1 MDGRPLLA
9 VRCSLVSDCF
19 KEGALDA
26 VANKVAVIFGEIA
39 PQSVCVRYGLSIG
52 AFMSP
57 AVLMLMWIMAPVAW
71 PTAKLL
77 DWLLGEDHG
86 TMYNKPGLKTLV
98 QLHKTLGT
106 TPADR
111 LMEDEVTIISS
122 VLDLKDKPV
131 GDIMTPMQDVFIM
144 SADTVLD
151 EKMMD
156 TILSQG
162 YSRIPIY
169 APDNSRNF
177 IGMLLV
183 KILITY
189 DPEDCKRVRDFAL
202 ATLPETGPYTS
213 CLDIINFFQEGK
225 SHMVL
230 VSDYPGQ
237 DKGALG
243 VVTLEDVI
251 EELIGEEIID
261 ESDVFVDVHKAIR
274 RLAPAPRQN
283 YGKLLG
289 TAESDVEGAEDTP
302 LLNKEDGEVSTRK
315 PSFGNAHGTTFMMR
329 RKSSNASDS
338 GLENSRAVPV
348 RSNTQNMMKHLSHLG
363 PSNMASKPR
372 STKYTSVKIK
382 PGVGTIPE
390 GQPTTVGVN
399 GNKQTDG
406 AAPIAEE
413 PTILGGGEGAGLLK
427 DAGVDASGG
436 VGALQSYGTIE
447 PQSRPQSQS
456 RSPAKD
462 GESSNGAP
470 ETGSQKLSPR
480 AASKQAEHNAH
491 ISDEQ
496 IAKDAENRED
506 EANETEHSRSPRNTT
521 GIQLKRDPSPAK
533 DSRPGTAQNSTPAS
547 PQHPPRTNSGN
558 GKLII
563 GPHHDA
569 DALSVTT
576 NGAGASNGDDD
587 APSRD
592 RSASRRVARSGS
604 ITETTVDING
614 MKKMVLDTNSSSDD
628 DKGSPHK
635 PWQGYGSQQRSEDDH
650 DSHKE
655 GEGEGEADASKTGS
669 ASGSGA
675 ASAPG
680 QGKKKNKKKNKKK
693 GKN

>member
-1 MDGRPLLA
+1 
-9 VRCSLVSDCF
+9 
-19 KEGALDA
+19 
-26 VANKVAVIFGEIA
+26 
-39 PQSVCVRYGLSIG
+39 
-52 AFMSP
+52 MSP
-57 AVLMLMWIMAPVAW
+57 VVLVLMWIMAPVAW

-106 TPADR
+106 SPNDR

-230 VSDYPGQ
+230 CSDYPGQ

-274 RLAPAPRQN
+274 RLAPAPRQR

-289 TAESDVEGAEDTP
+289 SLENEAGTEDTP
-302 LLNKEDGEVSTRK
+302 LLAKEDADSTSRK
-315 PSFGNAHGTTFMMR
+315 PSFSNGQGTTFMMR
-329 RKSSNASDS
+329 RKSSNASES
-338 GLENSRAVPV
+338 RIEAMKRAVPV
-348 RSNTQNMMKHLSHLG
+348 RSNTQGLMKHLTHLG
-363 PSNMASKPR
+363 PSNVASRPK
-372 STKYTSVKIK
+372 STKFSSVKIK

-390 GQPTTVGVN
+390 GQQTTTGIDAPDKPN
-399 GNKQTDG
+399 
-406 AAPIAEE
+406 PIAEE
-413 PTILGGGEGAGLLK
+413 PHSDIIGDGEGADLLHN
-427 DAGVDASGG
+427 AGVDASSG
-436 VGALQSYGTIE
+436 VVSVIQAGYGTMT
-447 PQSRPQSQS
+447 PQSRSHSRPGTREAEIAAVADEEDPSKMSPMAASRQAEAKAHITDEQIQQAVQQTENDLNHDDDRS
-456 RSPAKD
+456 RSPM
-462 GESSNGAP
+462 N
-470 ETGSQKLSPR
+470 
-480 AASKQAEHNAH
+480 
-491 ISDEQ
+491 I
-496 IAKDAENRED
+496 
-506 EANETEHSRSPRNTT
+506 T
-521 GIQLKRDPSPAK
+521 GITLKRDPSP
-533 DSRPGTAQNSTPAS
+533 SENGRPATPPKTSSNNSSHSS
-547 PQHPPRTNSGN
+547 PKHPERTQSGFSNSG
-558 GKLII
+558 KLVV

-569 DALSVTT
+569 DARSIE
-576 NGAGASNGDDD
+576 DDD
-587 APSRD
+587 ASPSRD
-592 RSASRRVARSGS
+592 RSATRRVARSGS

-628 DKGSPHK
+628 DKSAPK
-635 PWQGYGSQQRSEDDH
+635 PWQGYGSQIREEDEE
-650 DSHKE
+650 SHQ
-655 GEGEGEADASKTGS
+655 GEGGSTEGDVSKTGS
-669 ASGSGA
+669 GSGNGTA
-675 ASAPG
+675 QHPK
-680 QGKKKNKKKNKKK
+680 KKKNKKSKKK
-693 GKN
+693 GKH

>member
-1 MDGRPLLA
+1 
-9 VRCSLVSDCF
+9 
-19 KEGALDA
+19 
-26 VANKVAVIFGEIA
+26 
-39 PQSVCVRYGLSIG
+39 
-52 AFMSP
+52 MSP
-57 AVLMLMWIMAPVAW
+57 VVLALMWIMAPVAW

-106 TPADR
+106 APGDG

-131 GDIMTPMQDVFIM
+131 GDIMTPMQDVFTM

-156 TILSQG
+156 IILSQG

-169 APDNSRNF
+169 APDNPRNF

-230 VSDYPGQ
+230 CSDYPGQ

-274 RLAPAPRQN
+274 RLAPAPRQK
-283 YGKLLG
+283 YGKFLG
-289 TAESDVEGAEDTP
+289 SLEANGESEDSP
-302 LLNKEDGEVSTRK
+302 LLAKEDGDTRSRTA
-315 PSFGNAHGTTFMMR
+315 SFSNAHGTTFMMR

-338 GLENSRAVPV
+338 RAEALRAVPV
-348 RSNTQNMMKHLSHLG
+348 RSNTQGLIGKLSHLG
-363 PSNMASKPR
+363 PSNMASKPKP
-372 STKYTSVKIK
+372 TKYTSVKIK

-390 GQPTTVGVN
+390 GQPTTTGVDN
-399 GNKQTDG
+399 HEHNERNRQ
-406 AAPIAEE
+406 EE
-413 PTILGGGEGAGLLK
+413 AGQNSNAIGGGEGAGLLK
-427 DAGVDASGG
+427 DAGLDASSG
-436 VGALQSYGTIE
+436 VVKVIQAGYGTMA
-447 PQSRPQSQS
+447 PPRARSRSVTSREAEIAAVAGEDDPSKLSPMAASEQAERNAQIPDEELQKGDGDREDGTSNENDRS
-456 RSPAKD
+456 RSPM
-462 GESSNGAP
+462 
-470 ETGSQKLSPR
+470 
-480 AASKQAEHNAH
+480 
-491 ISDEQ
+491 
-496 IAKDAENRED
+496 
-506 EANETEHSRSPRNTT
+506 NTT
-521 GIQLKRDPSPAK
+521 GIELRKEASPSG
-533 DSRPGTAQNSTPAS
+533 DDRPSTPPKTS
-547 PQHPPRTNSGN
+547 YSSKDDMNPSRTNSSHSMS
-558 GKLII
+558 GKLVV

-569 DALSVTT
+569 DARST
-576 NGAGASNGDDD
+576 DD
-587 APSRD
+587 ADDATPARE
-592 RSASRRVARSGS
+592 RSSSRRVARSGS
-604 ITETTVDING
+604 ITETTIDLNG

-628 DKGSPHK
+628 DKSAPT
-635 PWQGYGSQQRSEDDH
+635 PWQSYGKQIPEEDED
-650 DSHKE
+650 KE
-655 GEGEGEADASKTGS
+655 NGGSTEADNSKTGS
-669 ASGSGA
+669 GSGSGNGTA
-675 ASAPG
+675 TQP
-680 QGKKKNKKKNKKK
+680 KKKKSKKSKKK
-693 GKN
+693 GKH

>member
-1 MDGRPLLA
+1 MQSGFA
-9 VRCSLVSDCF
+9 NDCT
-19 KEGALDA
+19 
-26 VANKVAVIFGEIA
+26 VIFGEVA
-39 PQSVCVRYGLSIG
+39 PQSICVRYGLSIG

-57 AVLMLMWIMAPVAW
+57 VVLVLMWIMAPVA
-71 PTAKLL
+71 AKLL

-106 TPADR
+106 SPGDR

-230 VSDYPGQ
+230 CSDYPGQ

-274 RLAPAPRQN
+274 RLAPAPRQR
-283 YGKLLG
+283 YGHAHGKVVGSLENEA
-289 TAESDVEGAEDTP
+289 TSEDTP
-302 LLNKEDGEVSTRK
+302 LLAKEDAGETSRK
-315 PSFGNAHGTTFMMR
+315 PSFSNGQGTTFMMR
-329 RKSSNASDS
+329 RRSSNASDS
-338 GLENSRAVPV
+338 RLHQPASRTVPV
-348 RSNTQNMMKHLSHLG
+348 RSDTQDIMKHLSHLG
-363 PSNMASKPR
+363 PSNVASRPK
-372 STKYTSVKIK
+372 STKFSSVKIK
-382 PGVGTIPE
+382 PGVAAAAATIPGTIPE
-390 GQPTTVGVN
+390 GQATTTGVE
-399 GNKQTDG
+399 GTEQKKPS
-406 AAPIAEE
+406 PITEE
-413 PTILGGGEGAGLLK
+413 TSPASGGEGAGLLSN
-427 DAGVDASGG
+427 AGIDASSG
-436 VGALQSYGTIE
+436 VVSVIQAGYGTMGG
-447 PQSRPQSQS
+447 PLSRSNSRPGTREAEIAAVANEEDPSKM
-456 RSPAKD
+456 SPM
-462 GESSNGAP
+462 
-470 ETGSQKLSPR
+470 
-480 AASKQAEHNAH
+480 AASKQAELKAQITDEQLQKEQEAQQHNAEPDH
-491 ISDEQ
+491 ND
-496 IAKDAENRED
+496 R
-506 EANETEHSRSPRNTT
+506 SRSPKNTT
-521 GIQLKRDPSPAK
+521 GIELRRDPTPAENG
-533 DSRPGTAQNSTPAS
+533 RPSTPPKAS
-547 PQHPPRTNSGN
+547 SNNSNHTSPKHPTRTNSSS
-558 GKLII
+558 GKLVV

-569 DALSVTT
+569 DAKSL
-576 NGAGASNGDDD
+576 DDD
-587 APSRD
+587 NASPSRE
-592 RSASRRVARSGS
+592 RSATRRVARSGS
-604 ITETTVDING
+604 ITETTVDLNG

-628 DKGSPHK
+628 DKSPTK
-635 PWQGYGSQQRSEDDH
+635 PWQGYGSQIREEDEE
-650 DSHKE
+650 SQKNE
-655 GEGEGEADASKTGS
+655 GNSTEGDASKTGS
-669 ASGSGA
+669 GSGNGTVQ
-675 ASAPG
+675 SK
-680 QGKKKNKKKNKKK
+680 KKKNKKNKKK
-693 GKN
+693 GKH

>member
-1 MDGRPLLA
+1 
-9 VRCSLVSDCF
+9 
-19 KEGALDA
+19 
-26 VANKVAVIFGEIA
+26 
-39 PQSVCVRYGLSIG
+39 
-52 AFMSP
+52 MSP
-57 AVLMLMWIMAPVAW
+57 VVLVLMWIMAPVAW

-106 TPADR
+106 SPGDR

-230 VSDYPGQ
+230 CSDYPGQ

-274 RLAPAPRQN
+274 RLAPAPRQR
-283 YGKLLG
+283 YGHAHGKVVGSLENEV
-289 TAESDVEGAEDTP
+289 TTEDTP
-302 LLNKEDGEVSTRK
+302 LLAKEDAGETSRK
-315 PSFGNAHGTTFMMR
+315 PSFSNGQSTTFMMR
-329 RKSSNASDS
+329 RRSSNASDS
-338 GLENSRAVPV
+338 KLHQAATRGIPV
-348 RSNTQNMMKHLSHLG
+348 RSDAPNLMKHLSHLG
-363 PSNMASKPR
+363 PSNVASKPKP
-372 STKYTSVKIK
+372 TKFSSVKIK
-382 PGVGTIPE
+382 PGVAPAIPGTIPE
-390 GQPTTVGVN
+390 GQPTTTGVDGSEHKKPSPITEEASPN
-399 GNKQTDG
+399 GG
-406 AAPIAEE
+406 S
-413 PTILGGGEGAGLLK
+413 EGAGLLNN
-427 DAGVDASGG
+427 AGTDASSG
-436 VGALQSYGTIE
+436 VVSVIQAGYGTMGG
-447 PQSRPQSQS
+447 PLSRSNSRPGTREAEIAAVANEDDPSKM
-456 RSPAKD
+456 SPM
-462 GESSNGAP
+462 
-470 ETGSQKLSPR
+470 
-480 AASKQAEHNAH
+480 AASKQAEAKAH
-491 ISDEQ
+491 ITDEQ
-496 IAKDAENRED
+496 LQQETQQHHAETDHADR
-506 EANETEHSRSPRNTT
+506 SRSPKNIT
-521 GIQLKRDPSPAK
+521 GIELKRDPSPAENG
-533 DSRPGTAQNSTPAS
+533 RPSTPPKAS
-547 PQHPPRTNSGN
+547 SNNSNHSSPKHPARTNSSS
-558 GKLII
+558 GKLVV

-569 DALSVTT
+569 DAKSV
-576 NGAGASNGDDD
+576 DDD
-587 APSRD
+587 HVSPSRE
-592 RSASRRVARSGS
+592 RSVNRRVARSGS
-604 ITETTVDING
+604 ITETTIDHNG

-628 DKGSPHK
+628 DKSPTK
-635 PWQGYGSQQRSEDDH
+635 PWQGYGSQIREEDEE
-650 DSHKE
+650 SHKNDDNSTE
-655 GEGEGEADASKTGS
+655 GDASKTGS
-669 ASGSGA
+669 GSGNGTA
-675 ASAPG
+675 QQPK
-680 QGKKKNKKKNKKK
+680 KKKNKKGKKK
-693 GKN
+693 GKH

>member
-1 MDGRPLLA
+1 MAPIVLA
-9 VRCSLVSDCF
+9 
-19 KEGALDA
+19 
-26 VANKVAVIFGEIA
+26 
-39 PQSVCVRYGLSIG
+39 
-52 AFMSP
+52 
-57 AVLMLMWIMAPVAW
+57 LMWIMAPVAW

-106 TPADR
+106 SPADR

-230 VSDYPGQ
+230 CSDYPGQ

-274 RLAPAPRQN
+274 RLAPAPRQK
-283 YGKLLG
+283 YGKVV
-289 TAESDVEGAEDTP
+289 TSHESDAEHEGEDTP
-302 LLNKEDGEVSTRK
+302 LLGKEDVEASSRQ
-315 PSFGNAHGTTFMMR
+315 PSFSNGHGTTFMMR

-338 GLENSRAVPV
+338 RLEANNRAVPV
-348 RSNTQNMMKHLSHLG
+348 RSNTQGLMKQLSHLG
-363 PSNMASKPR
+363 PSNVASKPR
-372 STKYTSVKIK
+372 STKFSSVKIK

-390 GQPTTVGVN
+390 GQPTTTGTETTEQR
-399 GNKQTDG
+399 KPD
-406 AAPIAEE
+406 PIAEE
-413 PTILGGGEGAGLLK
+413 PNTVGGGEGAGLLHNAGL
-427 DAGVDASGG
+427 DASAGVVSVIQAG
-436 VGALQSYGTIE
+436 YGTMA
-447 PQSRPQSQS
+447 PQSRSHS
-456 RSPAKD
+456 R
-462 GESSNGAP
+462 
-470 ETGSQKLSPR
+470 PR
-480 AASKQAEHNAH
+480 SIREAEIAAVADEEDPSKMTPLAASKQAERNAH
-491 ISDEQ
+491 ITDEQ
-496 IAKDAENRED
+496 LHKDEEERANEAKDDDR
-506 EANETEHSRSPRNTT
+506 SRSPMNTT
-521 GIQLKRDPSPAK
+521 GIQLRRDPSPPK
-533 DSRPGTAQNSTPAS
+533 EDRPTTPTKTSSADQSHHTS
-547 PQHPPRTNSGN
+547 PQKPPRTNSSHSTN
-558 GKLII
+558 GKLVV

-569 DALSVTT
+569 DAK
-576 NGAGASNGDDD
+576 SNKDPNEDS
-587 APSRD
+587 PSRD
-592 RSASRRVARSGS
+592 RSATRRVARSGS
-604 ITETTVDING
+604 ITETTVDLNG

-628 DKGSPHK
+628 DKAAPK
-635 PWQGYGSQQRSEDDH
+635 PWQGYGNNIPEEDEEEKH
-650 DSHKE
+650 EE
-655 GEGEGEADASKTGS
+655 GSTEAEASKAG
-669 ASGSGA
+669 SGSGSGTA
-675 ASAPG
+675 
-680 QGKKKNKKKNKKK
+680 QQHKKKKSKKNKKK
-693 GKN
+693 GKH

>member
-1 MDGRPLLA
+1 
-9 VRCSLVSDCF
+9 
-19 KEGALDA
+19 
-26 VANKVAVIFGEIA
+26 
-39 PQSVCVRYGLSIG
+39 
-52 AFMSP
+52 MSP
-57 AVLMLMWIMAPVAW
+57 VVLVLMWIMAPVAW

-86 TMYNKPGLKTLV
+86 TMYNKP
-98 QLHKTLGT
+98 HKTLGT
-106 TPADR
+106 SPGDR

-169 APDNSRNF
+169 APDNARNF

-230 VSDYPGQ
+230 CSDYPGQ

-274 RLAPAPRQN
+274 RLAPAPRQR

-289 TAESDVEGAEDTP
+289 SVENEVSEDSP
-302 LLNKEDGEVSTRK
+302 LLAKEDAETTSRK
-315 PSFGNAHGTTFMMR
+315 PSFSNGQGTTFMMR

-338 GLENSRAVPV
+338 RLEIANRAVPV
-348 RSNTQNMMKHLSHLG
+348 RSNTQGLMKHLSHLG
-363 PSNMASKPR
+363 PSNVASKPR
-372 STKYTSVKIK
+372 STKFSSVKIK
-382 PGVGTIPE
+382 PGVAAVPDIPGTIPE
-390 GQPTTVGVN
+390 GQTTTTGIDSDEHSRP
-399 GNKQTDG
+399 KS
-406 AAPIAEE
+406 IIEE
-413 PTILGGGEGAGLLK
+413 PHADVIGDGEGAGLLNN
-427 DAGVDASGG
+427 AGVDASSG
-436 VGALQSYGTIE
+436 VVSVIQAGYGTMA
-447 PQSRPQSQS
+447 PRSRSVSRPGTREAELAAVADEEDPSKM
-456 RSPAKD
+456 SPM
-462 GESSNGAP
+462 
-470 ETGSQKLSPR
+470 
-480 AASKQAEHNAH
+480 AASKQAELKAQ
-491 ISDEQ
+491 ITDEQ
-496 IAKDAENRED
+496 LQQETQQNGD
-506 EANETEHSRSPRNTT
+506 ESHHDDRSRSPKNTS
-521 GIQLKRDPSPAK
+521 GIELRRDPSPAENG
-533 DSRPGTAQNSTPAS
+533 RPSTPPKTS
-547 PQHPPRTNSGN
+547 SNNSSSHSTPKHPERTQSGMSNSG
-558 GKLII
+558 KLVV

-569 DALSVTT
+569 DAKSVDA
-576 NGAGASNGDDD
+576 NDDD
-587 APSRD
+587 SSPPRE
-592 RSASRRVARSGS
+592 RSTSRRVARSGS
-604 ITETTVDING
+604 ITETTIDLNG

-628 DKGSPHK
+628 DKSPNK
-635 PWQGYGSQQRSEDDH
+635 PWQGYGSQIREEDEE
-650 DSHKE
+650 SHKNDDGETE
-655 GEGEGEADASKTGS
+655 GDASKTGS
-669 ASGSGA
+669 GSGNGTA
-675 ASAPG
+675 G
-680 QGKKKNKKKNKKK
+680 QPKKKKNKKGKKK
-693 GKN
+693 GKH

>member
-1 MDGRPLLA
+1 
-9 VRCSLVSDCF
+9 
-19 KEGALDA
+19 
-26 VANKVAVIFGEIA
+26 
-39 PQSVCVRYGLSIG
+39 
-52 AFMSP
+52 MSP

-169 APDNSRNF
+169 APDNARNF

-274 RLAPAPRQN
+274 RLAPAPRQK

-289 TAESDVEGAEDTP
+289 SAESDIEGTEDTP
-302 LLNKEDGEVSTRK
+302 LLPKEDGEPTSRK
-315 PSFGNAHGTTFMMR
+315 PSFGNGPGTTFMMR

-338 GLENSRAVPV
+338 AHETNRAVPV
-348 RSNTQNMMKHLSHLG
+348 RSNTQGLIKHLSHLG

-390 GQPTTVGVN
+390 GQTTTTGIDQP
-399 GNKQTDG
+399 GRRETSQ
-406 AAPIAEE
+406 PSIAEE
-413 PTILGGGEGAGLLK
+413 PTALGHGEGAGLLK
-427 DAGVDASGG
+427 DAGVDASNG
-436 VGALQSYGTIE
+436 VGALAAGYGTITPE
-447 PQSRPQSQS
+447 ARSRSRPRVKEVESLAGADESDPTKMSALMAS
-456 RSPAKD
+456 R
-462 GESSNGAP
+462 
-470 ETGSQKLSPR
+470 L
-480 AASKQAEHNAH
+480 AEQNAH
-491 ISDEQ
+491 IPDEELH
-496 IAKDAENRED
+496 KDDHEHDHDHNTNGAD
-506 EANETEHSRSPRNTT
+506 HSRSPKNVT
-521 GIQLKRDPSPAK
+521 GIQLKESSPPK
-533 DSRPGTAQNSTPAS
+533 SDRPITPPKTSSEHNSNPPS
-547 PQHPPRTNSGN
+547 PQHPPRTNSSVSNN
-558 GKLII
+558 GKLVV

-569 DALSVTT
+569 DAKSIDTEEGT
-576 NGAGASNGDDD
+576 Q
-587 APSRD
+587 SRD
-592 RSASRRVARSGS
+592 RSVNRRVARSGS

-628 DKGSPHK
+628 DKAATPG
-635 PWQGYGSQQRSEDDH
+635 PWQGYGSKPKQILEDEAGDSKH
-650 DSHKE
+650 DEENST
-655 GEGEGEADASKTGS
+655 EAEASKTGS
-669 ASGSGA
+669 GSGSGTA
-675 ASAPG
+675 TQQP
-680 QGKKKNKKKNKKK
+680 KKKNNKKKNKKK
-693 GKN
+693 GKH